1 MLSYTIDNLVDSP
14 CYFSYV
20 ETSTP
25 YDDIWVYGVNA
36 FYSEADFR
44 SHYTQG
50 TITEQSPDHVRVD
63 EGSNYIYFIK
73 TLAFPNDSVQVV
85 MTVAVEGDTSNNS
98 FEISCNCEWVELI
111 RNRNI
116 IRVLTV
122 SNFNT
127 YDRNGTI
134 TIRNNLNAR
143 DRIMIPL
150 VQDAMEY
157 TIKIGEV
164 KYTNSNGLEETLN
177 PPDEPYLTDEFSVTL
192 DTLTDKTDTANETI
206 TAMIWSNA
214 AEGKF
219 NIKTVRKY
227 EPIGTMDDQSL
238 GVTLIDGQYYAT
250 MRRVNTQ
257 GQTVIYRRK
266 VTVIDNIVYV
276 IKKYDNGLKAYTTYR
291 TENNNTIRELVLV
304 NYGRVFMVN
313 GCFYEFVLCNADE
326 RNVVA
331 TLTVKFSDNPQ

>member
-1 MLSYTIDNLVDSP
+1 MLSYTIDNLVNSP
-14 CYFSYV
+14 CYFSYA

-63 EGSNYIYFIK
+63 DGSGYIYFIK
-73 TLAFPNDSVQVV
+73 TLAFPNDSVQIV
-85 MTVAVEGDTSNNS
+85 MTVAVEGDTNNNS
-98 FEISCNCEWVELI
+98 FEISCDCEWAELI
-111 RNRNI
+111 RNRNT
-116 IRVLTV
+116 IRLLTI

-150 VQDAMEY
+150 VQDAMAY
-157 TIKIGEV
+157 GIKIETV
-164 KYTNSNGLEETLN
+164 KYTNNNGVEQTLN
-177 PPDEPYLTDEFSVTL
+177 YLPVNEFPVTL

-238 GVTLIDGQYYAT
+238 GVTLIDDQYYAT

-291 TENNNTIRELVLV
+291 TEENNTTIRELALV

>member
-1 MLSYTIDNLVDSP
+1 MLSYTIDNLADSP

-36 FYSEADFR
+36 FHSEADFR

-63 EGSNYIYFIK
+63 EGSGYIYFIK

-85 MTVAVEGDTSNNS
+85 MTVAVEGDTNNNS
-98 FEISCNCEWVELI
+98 FEISCDCEWVELI
-111 RNRNI
+111 RNRNV

-157 TIKIGEV
+157 IIRIGRV
-164 KYTNSNGLEETLN
+164 DYTNSNGTQLTLN
-177 PPDEPYLTDEFSVTL
+177 RDEDRTIALPVTL
-192 DTLTDKTDTANETI
+192 DALTDKTDTANETI
-206 TAMIWSNA
+206 TAIIWSNA

-227 EPIGTMDDQSL
+227 EPIGTMDDP
-238 GVTLIDGQYYAT
+238 TLDISEEDGQYYAF
-250 MRRVNTQ
+250 MQRVNGE
-257 GQTVIYRRK
+257 GQTITYRRK
-266 VTVIDNIVYV
+266 VTVINNIVYV

-291 TENNNTIRELVLV
+291 TEENNTTIRELVLV

-313 GCFYEFVLCNADE
+313 GCFYDFVLCNADE

>member
-1 MLSYTIDNLVDSP
+1 MLSYTIENIGTNT

-25 YDDIWVYGVNA
+25 YDDIWIYEVNA
-36 FYSEADFR
+36 FHSMNEFNT
-44 SHYTQG
+44 HYRNV
-50 TITEQSPDHVRVD
+50 TEQSPDHVRVD
-63 EGSNYIYFIK
+63 DGNNYIYFIK
-73 TLAFPNDSVQVV
+73 TLAFPPDSVEAII
-85 MTVAVEGDTSNNS
+85 TVAVEGDTDNNS
-98 FEISCNCEWVELI
+98 FEISCDCEWVELI
-111 RNRNI
+111 RNRNV

-134 TIRNNLNAR
+134 AIRNNLNAR

-157 TIKIGEV
+157 IIRIGRV
-164 KYTNSNGLEETLN
+164 DYTNSNGIRLTLN
-177 PPDEPYLTDEFSVTL
+177 RDEDRTSALPVTL

-206 TAMIWSNA
+206 TAIIWSNA

-227 EPIGTMDDQSL
+227 EPIGTMVDP
-238 GVTLIDGQYYAT
+238 TLDISEEDGQYYAF
-250 MRRVNTQ
+250 MQRVNGE
-257 GQTVIYRRK
+257 GQTITYRRK

-276 IKKYDNGLKAYTTYR
+276 IKKYDNGLKTYTTYR
-291 TENNNTIRELVLV
+291 TEENNSTIRELVLV

-331 TLTVKFSDNPQ
+331 TLTVKFSNNPQ